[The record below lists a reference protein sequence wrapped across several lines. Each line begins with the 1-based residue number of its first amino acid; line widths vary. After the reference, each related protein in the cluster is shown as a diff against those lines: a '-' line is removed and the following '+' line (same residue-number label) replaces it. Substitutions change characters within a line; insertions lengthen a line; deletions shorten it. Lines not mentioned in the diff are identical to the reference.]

1 MKSSADPNERY
12 LGLTGVIMDVGY
24 AEGTFSTALNAIKA
38 EVFGRS
44 DFSLHRREILNRKP
58 EPFTVLRE
66 EAKRQQFDGLIL
78 ELMEESKYRTFTV
91 VIGKR
96 EHRAKYAV
104 WQFQPYHYCMT
115 VMLERYVRWLD
126 RIDAI
131 GDVLAESRGKKENKQ
146 LSKAYR
152 RIYTR
157 GTDHVPDRLFKA
169 RLTSAEIKLKA
180 KAENIAGL
188 QLADLI
194 ASPSC
199 RELICRQ
206 TKQPMTAEFGQ
217 KVVEILYKKKYL
229 RSIYDG
235 HVPGWEPSG
244 CPKKLTGSC
253 VRAGRRTR
261 RPPPFITDY
270 LYDAPLAG
278 LFQEL
283 NDTRNQ

>member
-1 MKSSADPNERY
+1 LFRLYIDEVGHHNMKSSSDPNERY
-12 LGLTGVIMDVGY
+12 LGLTGVIMDIAY
-24 AEGTFSTALNAIKA
+24 SEGDFTNTLNGIKA

-58 EPFTVLRE
+58 EPFTTLRE
-66 EAKRQQFDGLIL
+66 EAKRDQFDGLIL
-78 ELMEESKYRTFTV
+78 GLMEESKYRIFTV
-91 VIGKR
+91 VIDKK
-96 EHRAKYAV
+96 EHREKYAV

-126 RIDAI
+126 RINAM

-152 RIYTR
+152 RIYER

-169 RLTSAEIKLKA
+169 RLTSTEIKLKS
-180 KAENIAGL
+180 KTENVAGL

-206 TKQPMTAEFGQ
+206 SKQQMTAEFGQ
-217 KVVEILYKKKYL
+217 KVVEILYRKKYL
-229 RSIYDG
+229 GSIYDG
-235 HVPGWEPSG
+235 HVAGWGTKWLP
-244 CPKKLTGSC
+244 
-253 VRAGRRTR
+253 
-261 RPPPFITDY
+261 
-270 LYDAPLAG
+270 
-278 LFQEL
+278 
-283 NDTRNQ
+283 

>member
-1 MKSSADPNERY
+1 MKSSSDPNERY
-12 LGLTGVIMDVGY
+12 LGLTGVLMNVEYSERGFAD
-24 AEGTFSTALNAIKA
+24 AMNKIKL
-38 EVFGRS
+38 EIFGRS

-58 EPFTVLRE
+58 EPFTALKE
-66 EAKRQQFDGLIL
+66 DAKRQQFDGLIL
-78 ELMEESKYRTFTV
+78 GLMENSKYRVFTV
-91 VIGKR
+91 VIDKR

-115 VMLERYVRWLD
+115 VLLERYVRCLD
-126 RIDAI
+126 RINAT

-152 RIYTR
+152 RIYER

-169 RLTSAEIKLKA
+169 RLTSTEIKLKP

-206 TKQPMTAEFGQ
+206 TKQQMTAEFGQ
-217 KVVEILYKKKYL
+217 KVVDILYRKKYL

-235 HVPGWEPSG
+235 HVAGWGTKWLP
-244 CPKKLTGSC
+244 
-253 VRAGRRTR
+253 
-261 RPPPFITDY
+261 
-270 LYDAPLAG
+270 
-278 LFQEL
+278 
-283 NDTRNQ
+283 

>member
-1 MKSSADPNERY
+1 MKSSSDPNERY
-12 LGLTGVIMDVGY
+12 LGLTGVLMNVEYSERGFAD
-24 AEGTFSTALNAIKA
+24 AMNKIKL
-38 EVFGRS
+38 EIFGRS

-58 EPFTVLRE
+58 EPFTALKE
-66 EAKRQQFDGLIL
+66 DAKRQQFDGLIL
-78 ELMEESKYRTFTV
+78 GLMENSKYRVFTV
-91 VIGKR
+91 VIDKR

-115 VMLERYVRWLD
+115 VLLERYVRWLD
-126 RIDAI
+126 RINAT

-152 RIYTR
+152 RIYER

-169 RLTSAEIKLKA
+169 RLTSTEIKLKP

-206 TKQPMTAEFGQ
+206 TKQQMTAEFGQ
-217 KVVEILYKKKYL
+217 KVVDILYRKKYL

-235 HVPGWEPSG
+235 HVAGWGTKWLP
-244 CPKKLTGSC
+244 
-253 VRAGRRTR
+253 
-261 RPPPFITDY
+261 
-270 LYDAPLAG
+270 
-278 LFQEL
+278 
-283 NDTRNQ
+283 

>member
-1 MKSSADPNERY
+1 MKSSSDPNERY
-12 LGLTGVIMDVGY
+12 LGLTGVLMNVEYSERGFAD
-24 AEGTFSTALNAIKA
+24 TMNKIKL
-38 EVFGRS
+38 EIFGRS

-58 EPFTVLRE
+58 EPFTALKE
-66 EAKRQQFDGLIL
+66 DAKREQFDGLIL
-78 ELMEESKYRTFTV
+78 GLMENSKYRVFTV
-91 VIGKR
+91 VIDKR

-115 VMLERYVRWLD
+115 VLLERYVRWLD
-126 RIDAI
+126 RINAT

-152 RIYTR
+152 RIYER

-169 RLTSAEIKLKA
+169 RLTSTEIKLKP

-206 TKQPMTAEFGQ
+206 TKQQMTAEFGQ
-217 KVVEILYKKKYL
+217 KVVDILYRKKYL

-235 HVPGWEPSG
+235 HVAGWGTKWLP
-244 CPKKLTGSC
+244 
-253 VRAGRRTR
+253 
-261 RPPPFITDY
+261 
-270 LYDAPLAG
+270 
-278 LFQEL
+278 
-283 NDTRNQ
+283 